1 VRTVEQAAFDLALQQ
16 AWPSRET
23 VAIGPWTARL
33 DDGVTRRANS
43 VLTHGHGTDSD
54 EPGLDHLLTRSLEVY
69 ARHGLTPWLQLTGA
83 TWPPRLRERL
93 AARGWET
100 GIDRTLLLAG
110 PLAPP
115 GPTEGVSLANHAS
128 DEWLATWCAVE
139 PRRAARERAVVAA
152 LLARLEHAAFAQ
164 VTAAGTVVG
173 TALGVLV
180 EETLVLECIATTAA
194 ARRRRVATRAIA
206 AVAEWASER
215 GARRTLLAVQ
225 ERNVAA
231 RQLYETLGLA
241 PAGWYAYARP
251 AMGAR

>member
-1 VRTVEQAAFDLALQQ
+1 MRTVEQAALDLVLQQ
-16 AWPSRET
+16 AWRPRET

-43 VLTHGHGTDSD
+43 VLTHGNGTDSD
-54 EPGLDHLLTRSLEVY
+54 DAGLDHLLTRSLEVY
-69 ARHGLTPWLQLTGA
+69 ARRGLTPWLQLTGA

-93 AARGWET
+93 AARGWAT

-110 PLAPP
+110 PLPP
-115 GPTEGVSLANHAS
+115 AGPTEDVSLTSHAS
-128 DEWLATWCAVE
+128 EEWLATWCAVE
-139 PRRAARERAVVAA
+139 PRRTARERAVVAA
-152 LLARLEHAAFAQ
+152 LLARLEHAVFAQ
-164 VTAAGTVVG
+164 VADAGTMVG

-194 ARRRRVATRAIA
+194 ARRRRVATRAVA
-206 AVAEWASER
+206 AIAEWASER

-225 ERNVAA
+225 ERNVTAGG
-231 RQLYETLGLA
+231 LYEALGLA

-251 AMGAR
+251 AV

>member
-1 VRTVEQAAFDLALQQ
+1 MEQTALDLALRQ
-16 AWPSRET
+16 AWPPRET

-43 VLTHGHGTDSD
+43 VLTHGNGTDSD
-54 EPGLDHLLTRSLEVY
+54 DAGLDHLLTRSLEVY
-69 ARHGLTPWLQLTGA
+69 ARRGLTPWLQLTGA
-83 TWPPRLRERL
+83 TWPPGLRERL
-93 AARGWET
+93 AAGGWAT

-110 PLAPP
+110 PLPP
-115 GPTEGVSLANHAS
+115 AGLTEDVSVARHAS
-128 DEWLATWCAVE
+128 EEWLAAWCAVE
-139 PRRAARERAVVAA
+139 PRRTARERAVVEA

-164 VTAAGTVVG
+164 VADAGTIVG

-194 ARRRRVATRAIA
+194 ARRRRVATRAVA
-206 AVAEWASER
+206 AIAEWASER

-225 ERNVAA
+225 ERNVTAA
-231 RQLYETLGLA
+231 GLYETLGLA

-251 AMGAR
+251 AV